1 MGNLSTPKTVQKLQ
15 KALHAKA
22 KAEAGYRFYALYDKI
37 SREDIL
43 AHAFAQCRSNKGAP
57 GVDGQDFADIETYGV
72 ERWLGELALAL
83 REESYQPDPIR
94 RVFIPKAN
102 GKLRPLGIST
112 VRDRVCMTAAMLVLE
127 PIFEADL
134 PPEQYA
140 YRPGRNAQQAVVK
153 VEELLFRGHPEVVD
167 ADLADYFGSI
177 PHAELLQSVARR
189 IVDRRV
195 LHLIKMWL
203 ECPVEE
209 TDDRGRKTRTT
220 EARDNRRGIPQG
232 SPISPLLANIYM
244 RRFVLGWKKLGLEQR
259 LGSRIVTYA
268 DDLVI
273 LCKKGNADEALQ
285 QLRKIMSKLKLT
297 VNEEKTRICKVP
309 EGEFDFLGYTFGR
322 MYSARTGQARLGYR
336 PSKKSIKRMVEQ
348 IHALTDRTGT
358 WQETTKLVGKVNRTL
373 RGWANYFQVGTV
385 SKAYRALDSYTA
397 MRLRRW
403 LQFKHKTRRRKGGT
417 YPLSHLYGHFG
428 LVRLSRLG
436 HDVPRRPA
444 CPSRASG
451 WSLPTTPW
459 GFPCCVRFP
468 CVHAVAT
475 TPAQRLGVFFALLTQ
490 RYQPSPKGCR
500 VGPRIVLF
508 EDCSAFTRVTACTLA
523 LSPIRDTLIEG
534 FSHFVTSMTA
544 PIASGWSACRV
555 GLAPTGKR
563 RLVTA
568 HTRLGH

>member
-1 MGNLSTPKTVQKLQ
+1 
-15 KALHAKA
+15 
-22 KAEAGYRFYALYDKI
+22 
-37 SREDIL
+37 
-43 AHAFAQCRSNKGAP
+43 
-57 GVDGQDFADIETYGV
+57 
-72 ERWLGELALAL
+72 
-83 REESYQPDPIR
+83 
-94 RVFIPKAN
+94 
-102 GKLRPLGIST
+102 
-112 VRDRVCMTAAMLVLE
+112 MLVLE

-153 VEELLFRGHPEVVD
+153 VEGLLFRGHPEVVD
-167 ADLADYFGSI
+167 ADPRG
-177 PHAELLQSVARR
+177 LLREHPPCRTSKSVARR

-232 SPISPLLANIYM
+232 SPISPLLANLYM
-244 RRFVLGWKKLGLEQR
+244 RRFVLGWKMLGLEQS

-273 LCKKGNADEALQ
+273 LCKKGKADEALQ

-336 PSKKSIKRMVEQ
+336 PSRKSIKRMVEQ
-348 IHALTDRTGT
+348 IHALTDRTRT
-358 WQETTKLVGKVNRTL
+358 WQETTELVGKVNRTL

-403 LQFKHKTRRRKGGT
+403 LQFQAQNQASQGRGPIH
-417 YPLSHLYGHFG
+417 
-428 LVRLSRLG
+428 SR
-436 HDVPRRPA
+436 
-444 CPSRASG
+444 
-451 WSLPTTPW
+451 
-459 GFPCCVRFP
+459 
-468 CVHAVAT
+468 
-475 TPAQRLGVFFALLTQ
+475 
-490 RYQPSPKGCR
+490 
-500 VGPRIVLF
+500 I
-508 EDCSAFTRVTACTLA
+508 FTGTLA
-523 LSPIRDTLIEG
+523 SY
-534 FSHFVTSMTA
+534 A
-544 PIASGWSACRV
+544 
-555 GLAPTGKR
+555 
-563 RLVTA
+563 
-568 HTRLGH
+568 